1 MRSDIYENHKQ
12 IFRAEPAGSSRYA
25 RRTRAVSVVDGLVGG
40 PGAIGWLVSGLTDW
54 AKRGF
59 RTQKTRANASSAPLP
74 LGVSTGRFAWCAT
87 SFPKRAF
94 RIVFR
99 LLV

>member
-12 IFRAEPAGSSRYA
+12 IFRAEPSGSSRYA
-25 RRTRAVSVVDGLVGG
+25 RRTRVVSVVDGLVGG
-40 PGAIGWLVSGLTDW
+40 PGAIGWLVSGLTNW

-74 LGVSTGRFAWCAT
+74 AGVSTQ
-87 SFPKRAF
+87 
-94 RIVFR
+94 
-99 LLV
+99 